1 MPDEPSASGT
11 AKATLLHI
19 RRNRLPFV
27 ITLPMDPCKALPL
40 LPIEH
45 VIRCQHQKH
54 VGRRTASQYI
64 LPLLPQVGKILQLRE
79 VGANQ
84 PRPRGHSSWNIGPI
98 GAAEAV
104 SNRHRASSHARR
116 NEAVFSP
123 GCTPRTKVQSIEHV
137 VRADNFGK
145 NSMEKILLHA
155 EALHIPP
162 GATDDKPCRV
172 SNLRCAPSRSLP
184 INRSSSGTSE
194 VDKNVEVPG

>member
-1 MPDEPSASGT
+1 
-11 AKATLLHI
+11 
-19 RRNRLPFV
+19 
-27 ITLPMDPCKALPL
+27 MDPCKALPL

-162 GATDDKPCRV
+162 GATDDKSTLPRFEPRLRSVEIVADKSFFLGYVRGGQECRSARV
-172 SNLRCAPSRSLP
+172 SHTVT
-184 INRSSSGTSE
+184 NRNALSPPTSITSW
-194 VDKNVEVPG
+194 VVR